1 MAIQAKSATKAVIPT
16 ICILCGIDASTQR
29 QRPVPIARIE
39 FRPFIGGEE
48 PGQDNV
54 IGAVCCQDCY
64 AKVLGNRAKAIGQY
78 GRIKE
83 TEKK

>member
-1 MAIQAKSATKAVIPT
+1 MLINIL
-16 ICILCGIDASTQR
+16 CILCGLDTSAQR

-64 AKVLGNRAKAIGQY
+64 AKVLGNRAAAIAESGK
-78 GRIKE
+78 IKS
-83 TEKK
+83 EKD

>member
-1 MAIQAKSATKAVIPT
+1 M
-16 ICILCGIDASTQR
+16 ICILCGLDISAQR

-54 IGAVCCQDCY
+54 IGAVCCLACY
-64 AKVLGNRAKAIGQY
+64 KKVLENRGKAIAESGK
-78 GRIKE
+78 IKTPE
-83 TEKK
+83 E

>member
-1 MAIQAKSATKAVIPT
+1 M
-16 ICILCGIDASTQR
+16 ICILCGTDTSAQR

-64 AKVLGNRAKAIGQY
+64 AKVLANRAKAIAESGK
-78 GRIKE
+78 IKDAE
-83 TEKK
+83 